1 MDKIYLD
8 NNATTPVDGDVLSE
22 MLPFFSE
29 YFQNP
34 SSSYESAYLIRQK
47 IEDSRK
53 KVSVL
58 LNCEPSEIIFTS
70 GGTESVNHALIGSAL
85 FLSEKG
91 KHIITSSIEH
101 KAVLSSCSFLQKLG
115 FSVTYL
121 PVDGNCRVSPDDF
134 RKAITKDTIIASVM
148 TANNETGAIQ
158 PVEELAQ
165 IAAEKDILFHTD
177 AVQAVGKLPLDV
189 RKTPFSM
196 LSLSGHKIYA
206 PKGIG
211 ALYKKKEV
219 KIFPL
224 IHGGSHEKK
233 QRAGTENVSGI
244 IALGKAAEISKE
256 NMEPEKKQTKALRDK
271 LLDKIL
277 ENIPDVIVNTPA
289 DYSLPNT
296 LNVSFKF
303 IEGESLMTLLEL
315 DNIEVSTGSACSSES
330 LDPSHVLL
338 SMGLDHV
345 DAHGS
350 VRFSAGRHNKIEEV
364 DVVVNS
370 LKKAVEKLRKMSP
383 LSK

>member
-364 DVVVNS
+364 DVVVTS